1 MDWVCEKC
9 KHKLFRIVSC
19 MPKISCGVSV
29 GEVEIDIT
37 CGKCGSSNRVKI
49 YI

>member
-1 MDWVCEKC
+1 MDLFCETC
-9 KHKLFRIVSC
+9 KHKLFRIVSYS
-19 MPKISCGVSV
+19 PKISCGVSV

-37 CGKCGSSNRVKI
+37 CEKCGNSNRVKI